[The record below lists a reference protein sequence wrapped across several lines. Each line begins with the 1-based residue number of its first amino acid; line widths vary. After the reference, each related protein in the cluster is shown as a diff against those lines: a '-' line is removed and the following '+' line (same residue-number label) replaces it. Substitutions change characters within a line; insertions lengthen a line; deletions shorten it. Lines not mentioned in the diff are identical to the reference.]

1 MKAQFEIQI
10 NYETSPI
17 EIDEDVFKEGFNE
30 IIDLFYSYYKIGII
44 PRIGEELIPKAFD
57 VPVTIKID
65 FVSLQ
70 ATPTSI
76 LFLAIPLSFF
86 PSFVVSLLFTFVK

>member
-1 MKAQFEIQI
+1 MLQYIVVGRFFKLQIMKAHFEIQI

-57 VPVTIKID
+57 VPVTIKSICYCEHKIMID
-65 FVSLQ
+65 CDFSQ
-70 ATPTSI
+70 
-76 LFLAIPLSFF
+76 
-86 PSFVVSLLFTFVK
+86 K

>member
-1 MKAQFEIQI
+1 MLQYIVVGRFFKLRIMKAQFEIQI

-44 PRIGEELIPKAFD
+44 PRIGEELIPKSVVVA
-57 VPVTIKID
+57 VMASV
-65 FVSLQ
+65 
-70 ATPTSI
+70 
-76 LFLAIPLSFF
+76 LFFRFRLI
-86 PSFVVSLLFTFVK
+86 

>member
-44 PRIGEELIPKAFD
+44 PRIGEELIPKSVVVA
-57 VPVTIKID
+57 VMASV
-65 FVSLQ
+65 
-70 ATPTSI
+70 
-76 LFLAIPLSFF
+76 LFFRFRLI
-86 PSFVVSLLFTFVK
+86 